1 MTPSKR
7 ETAIWILL
15 NRAYRQAHREI
26 EAELRAAG
34 LPGLRWYDVLWGI
47 EMAGTGGVRAFELT
61 RNLLFEQSNLSRILA
76 QMAKQGLVRE
86 TVYEHDRRGK
96 VLFLT
101 SEGAALRRQMWKI
114 YGPAIKRHTE
124 ALADAEDLQVFLD
137 TLQKAGGGPFP

>member
-7 ETAIWILL
+7 ETEIWILL
-15 NRAYRQAHREI
+15 NRAYRQAHREM
-26 EAELRAAG
+26 EAELRTAG

-76 QMAKQGLVRE
+76 RMAKQGLVRE

-96 VLFLT
+96 VLHLT
-101 SEGAALRRQMWKI
+101 ADGAALRRQMWEI
-114 YGPAIKRHTE
+114 YGPAIKRHMV
-124 ALADAEDLQVFLD
+124 ALAEAEDVQAFLD
-137 TLQKAGGGPFP
+137 TLQEEGGGPFP